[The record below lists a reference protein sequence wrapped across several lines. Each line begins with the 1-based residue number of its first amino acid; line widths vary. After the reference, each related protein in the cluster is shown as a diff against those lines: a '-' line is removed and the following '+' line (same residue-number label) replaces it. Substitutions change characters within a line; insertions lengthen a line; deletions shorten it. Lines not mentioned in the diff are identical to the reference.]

1 MSVISRHRAAAG
13 LLSVALV
20 TASTAACGGQASG
33 AGGSDTLTVISGTA
47 PATLDP
53 VKANVGSDNWFVN
66 LAYDTLLR
74 LGPDGEIQ
82 PGLAEKWGY
91 VGENNKVFDL
101 TLRADAKFAD
111 GTPVTA
117 RAVADSL
124 NYARKNGLNSATWS
138 SAIDSV
144 TATGPLTVRVRC
156 ATPHPVLPM
165 LLNQI
170 QLMGSVIS
178 PKGLADPSKMG
189 SASFGAGPYVL
200 DSAQS
205 ATGDHYTYTPNPN
218 YWDKSRIHWKK
229 VVIKVVTNPSSGL
242 DAVKTGQADLIPV
255 IANQADTAK
264 TSGLAVINAPIAF
277 VGVNLADRDGTL
289 AEPLG
294 DVRVRQAL
302 NHAVNRQA
310 ITQAVFREYGQPTAQ
325 LSLPGLDGYV
335 SDYDNRYPYDPERA
349 KKLLAEAG
357 YPDGFSLRAEV
368 QGVNGF
374 DLVPQ
379 AVFQQ
384 WKQIGVTVNV
394 VTDTTVGG
402 FLANATS
409 KTFPALGF
417 AYGGLPTYLTSLD
430 WMLPH
435 TSAFNPFASK
445 DDKLTAMLA
454 EAAAAPESKQAG
466 LYRNAMRYVV
476 DQAWFVAVARQDNIY
491 AYNDKKLTGVTV
503 APGYLPDLAWTV
515 APK

>member
-1 MSVISRHRAAAG
+1 MSVTSGHRAMVG
-13 LLSVALV
+13 LLSIALV
-20 TASTAACGGQASG
+20 TGSTAACGGGSGGAS
-33 AGGSDTLTVISGTA
+33 SSETLTVISGTA

-66 LAYDTLLR
+66 LTYDTLLR
-74 LGPDGEIQ
+74 LGPNGEVGA
-82 PGLAEKWGY
+82 GLAAKWGY
-91 VGENNKVFDL
+91 VGENNKVFEM
-101 TLRADAKFAD
+101 TLRSGAKFSD

-124 NYARKNGLNSATWS
+124 DYARKHGLNSATWT
-138 SAIDSV
+138 SAIESV
-144 TATGPLTVRVRC
+144 TATGPLTVRIRC
-156 ATPHPVLPM
+156 ASPHPVLPL

-189 SASFGAGPYVL
+189 TQSFGAGPYVL
-200 DSAQS
+200 DGTQT

-218 YWDKSRIHWKK
+218 YWDKSKIRWKK
-229 VVIKVVTNPSSGL
+229 IVVKVVTNPSSAL
-242 DAVKTGQADLIPV
+242 DAVKTGQADLTTV
-255 IANQADTAK
+255 VANQADTAK
-264 TSGLAVINAPIAF
+264 TSGLAVIHAPIAF
-277 VGVNLADRDGTL
+277 AGVNLVDRDGTL
-289 AEPLG
+289 AKPLG
-294 DVRVRQAL
+294 DLRVRQAL
-302 NHAVNRQA
+302 NYAVDRQA
-310 ITQAVFREYGQPTAQ
+310 ITQAIFREYGQPTAQ

-335 SDYDNRYPYDPERA
+335 SDYDNRYPYDPA
-349 KKLLAEAG
+349 KARKLLAEAG

-374 DLVPQ
+374 DLLPQ

-402 FLANATS
+402 FLTNATS

-435 TSAFNPFASK
+435 VSAFNPFATK
-445 DDKLTAMLA
+445 DAKLMEMLA
-454 EAAAAPESKQAG
+454 AAAAAPQARQAP
-466 LYRNAMRYVV
+466 LYRDAMRYVV
-476 DQAWFVAVARQDNIY
+476 DQAWFVAVSRQDNIY

-503 APGYLPDLAWTV
+503 ASGYLPDLAWAV
-515 APK
+515 APR